1 MVEWKK
7 LGDLGPYF
15 GGLTG
20 KTKEDF
26 VEGNAKFITYMNVFA
41 NSSLDISST
50 GVVKINEGEKQNK
63 IQLGDILF
71 TGSSETPEEA
81 GMSCVVAEELDEDYY
96 MNSFCFGIR
105 LDNPKQ
111 YNLHYLKH
119 VLRSNDVRKKISK
132 SASGV
137 TRFNISKARFGKI
150 QIPIPSISEQ
160 NRIVGILDTFTASI
174 DNLKEQIAQ
183 RRKQYEYYRDQLL
196 DLEGKEGVEMKTLGE
211 IGEFIRGNGIQKND
225 FVEEG
230 YGCIHYGQIHARYGF
245 SAEETISKIEE
256 SLYKKCKKAQK
267 GDVVLATT
275 SEDAEGVAKPFVWL
289 GDEKVAV
296 SGDAFIYHHNQNG
309 KFMGYQFLTHKF
321 MQFKVKNATG
331 AKVVRISGDNMAKY
345 VVALPFIEKQNEIV
359 DILDKF
365 EASIQNLEAQLSQ
378 REKQYEYY
386 RNKLL
391 TFD

>member
-1 MVEWKK
+1 MVEWKSIK
-7 LGDLGPYF
+7 EMGAFF

-41 NSSLDISST
+41 NSSLNINTT
-50 GVVKINEGEKQNK
+50 GVVRIEEGEKQNK
-63 IQLGDILF
+63 IRKGDILF
-71 TGSSETPEEA
+71 TGSSETPDEA
-81 GMSCVVAEELDEDYY
+81 GMSCVVTEELNEDYY
-96 MNSFCFGIR
+96 MNSFCFGLR
-105 LDNPKQ
+105 LFEPTS
-111 YNLHYLKH
+111 YNLNFLKH
-119 VLRSNDVRKKISK
+119 LFRSSVTRKSISK
-132 SASGV
+132 TASGV
-137 TRFNISKARFGKI
+137 TRFNISKARFA
-150 QIPIPSISEQ
+150 QVRIPIPFLAEQ
-160 NRIVGILDTFTASI
+160 TRIAGILDTFTASI
-174 DNLKEQIAQ
+174 ENLKEQIAQ

-211 IGEFIRGNGIQKND
+211 IGDFIRGNGIQKND

-230 YGCIHYGQIHARYGF
+230 FSCLHYGQIHAKYGF
-245 SAEETISKIEE
+245 SSEETISKIEKT
-256 SLYKKCKKAQK
+256 LYDRCKKAKK

-289 GDEKVAV
+289 GEDDAAV
-296 SGDAFIYHHNQNG
+296 SGDAFIFHHNQNG
-309 KFMGYQFLTHKF
+309 KFIGHQFLTHKF
-321 MQFKVKNATG
+321 MQFKIKYATG

-345 VVALPFIEKQNEIV
+345 EVALPSIEKQNEIV
-359 DILDKF
+359 DILNKF

-391 TFD
+391 TF